1 LCQTRNIT
9 YVAET
14 SSFFAGLPFVLL
26 ASCGENVEKRKEVA
40 AEVNIVKAGQM
51 TVPVYT
57 EYVGQTF
64 GQSDVDIHSRV
75 DGWVVS
81 MHFKEG
87 DQVKKGQLLYVVDD
101 LSIREKVEASRARL
115 AQAKTM
121 MVKAKSDL
129 GRYDQEYDIRHVQV
143 IAARKAL
150 ELTEARYNYG
160 YSSYYEVLIQQ
171 NFLFDAELAESTT
184 LQQKINSIVFLY
196 KSLGGGW

>member
-1 LCQTRNIT
+1 
-9 YVAET
+9 
-14 SSFFAGLPFVLL
+14 
-26 ASCGENVEKRKEVA
+26 
-40 AEVNIVKAGQM
+40 
-51 TVPVYT
+51 
-57 EYVGQTF
+57 
-64 GQSDVDIHSRV
+64 
-75 DGWVVS
+75 
-81 MHFKEG
+81 
-87 DQVKKGQLLYVVDD
+87 VDD